1 PYVSSGSY
9 IHKMSNYCSGCRYNV
24 KEKTGDDACPFNSL
38 YWHFLAQKREH
49 LEGNQRMA
57 MMLKLLDKMEGDEL
71 MALQRRARAITRDP
85 GNY

>member
-38 YWHFLAQKREH
+38 YWNFLAEKREH
-49 LEGNQRMA
+49 FEGNQRMA
-57 MMLKLLDKMEGDEL
+57 MMLSTLDKLDEDGL
-71 MALQRRARAITRDP
+71 DKLRDRALQVVANPKD
-85 GNY
+85 Y